1 MKKGREMKENKTIL
15 KVLFVGNS
23 ATFYNTLPETLGK
36 LATTAG
42 YAISVDSVTKGGYM
56 IEQHAASEAL
66 YEKIATGGFDIVFLQ
81 ENGDG
86 VYFPEKNEPS
96 REAHAKLDKAIRESG
111 AETYLYV
118 RPPSGK
124 DKPNGDNSFAQCVR
138 YDEFFGDI
146 AAKIGAK
153 CAYVN
158 RAFAYAIK
166 NYNFGLWGPD
176 NAHTSVYGGYLA
188 DCVFFA
194 TLFGASATVLDANGL
209 PEEDARILQEIA
221 DKIALEGIIPW

>member
-1 MKKGREMKENKTIL
+1 MEESKMPQKGL

-23 ATFYNTLPETLGK
+23 ATFYNTLPETLER
-36 LATTAG
+36 LATAAG

-86 VYFPEKNEPS
+86 VYFPEKNQPS
-96 REAHAKLDKAIRESG
+96 RDAHARLDKAIRESG

-124 DKPNGDNSFAQCVR
+124 DKPNGDNSFAQCVQ
-138 YDEFFGDI
+138 YDEFFGEI
-146 AAKIGAK
+146 AKNIGAK

-158 RAFAYAIK
+158 RAFAYAIQ

-176 NAHTSVYGGYLA
+176 NAHTSAYGGYLA

-194 TLFGASATVLDANGL
+194 TLFRTSATALGAGGL
-209 PEEDARILQEIA
+209 PEADARILQEIA
-221 DKIALEGIIPW
+221 DKIVLEGVLPW